1 MSSVISTLHTR
12 LEHSAL
18 KSTTTQADIKKLCEE
33 AIQHN
38 LYAAVVNPIWVSVA
52 KSCLRD
58 STVHLVTTCNFPLGA
73 SRGNVALSEAMK
85 AIDEGAQEIDLVASI
100 GRLCADEFSIVE
112 DELTAFRS
120 RLPSP
125 ILLKVIIETPVLTSV
140 QIVEATKAVINSGA
154 EFIKTGT
161 GFSGPVTAEQVKAI
175 AAVTNG
181 QIKIKAAGGI
191 RTLADCLSMI
201 EAGADRIG
209 TSNAPAIL
217 TQS

>member
-1 MSSVISTLHTR
+1 MSSIISTLHTR

-18 KSTTTQADIKKLCEE
+18 KPTTTQADIKKLCEE
-33 AIQHN
+33 AIAFN
-38 LYAAVVNPIWVSVA
+38 TYSAVVNPIWIGIA
-52 KSCLRD
+52 KSYLRD
-58 STVHLVTTCNFPLGA
+58 SSVKLVTTCNFPLGA

-85 AIDEGAQEIDLVASI
+85 AVDEGAQEVDLVASI
-100 GRLCADEFSIVE
+100 GRLCADEFAIVE

-125 ILLKVIIETPVLTSV
+125 ILLKVIIEASVLTPT
-140 QIVEATKAVINSGA
+140 QIFEATKAVMSSGA
-154 EFIKTGT
+154 EFVKTGT
-161 GFSGPVTAEQVKAI
+161 GFFGPATVEQVKAVS
-175 AAVTNG
+175 AVTQGN
-181 QIKIKAAGGI
+181 IKIKAAGGI

-217 TQS
+217 TQT